1 MVTKELHMVQDQLR
15 DAEYDIDV
23 KNNEIKVLTNKY
35 NILRE
40 DHSNLRLKILADREM
55 DKKVAE
61 AQENHNSDRQEAV

>member
-1 MVTKELHMVQDQLR
+1 MVQDQLR

-55 DKKVAE
+55 DKKVVE
-61 AQENHNSDRQEAV
+61 A